1 MNMFQPLQLKDVILI
16 FGIERY
22 NMNGFSFG
30 IEDEVWEA
38 GLFLTGDYETVAV
51 GGALALYGEGFG
63 LLFEHFSEWMDK
75 K

>member
-1 MNMFQPLQLKDVILI
+1 
-16 FGIERY
+16 
-22 NMNGFSFG
+22 MNGFSFG